1 MRGKGG
7 LCVVFKSGMKAF
19 ALAFAAVWCLGSPGA
34 WAQSQVPASAPLEA
48 YGATPAIEHIQLS
61 PSGEL
66 IARIMV
72 TGETRAI
79 AVTRIA
85 TGEQLYVGDISVI
98 KVRDLRWIGESRI
111 LVVTSQT
118 RNITSLGVSRS
129 ELFFGQVLDLE
140 RQRVVQ
146 VLDRTPDVLAVLY
159 GPASVRST
167 SDGDTLFVRGVSVSN
182 DHTSLHRIDLRT
194 GRGRPVAYMD
204 YTTDDYVLDGEGEV
218 IALGRYNER
227 SGRWSLHLPQGQGE
241 REVWAVDAPVD
252 TPAFHG
258 MGRTPRTI
266 VIGADRP
273 DLASQEDGSR
283 ISDTLFEV
291 DVDTGVWSRLP
302 FDHHPDSL
310 VHHPQTRLLIG
321 GSRIEENGVR
331 YEFLDQKAS
340 QRWQSVEQAF
350 SDKAP
355 ELVSWNDAMSRVII
369 FTDTAEAGQYHLVD
383 FDLGASGILA
393 DAYPAIA
400 PGQVG
405 AVRSIQ
411 FAAQDGLKI
420 PGYLTLPPGVSE
432 PAGLPLVVLA
442 HGGPASRDVAGFDWW
457 AQALASRG
465 YAVLQAN
472 FRGSTGY
479 GRAFLEAGYGEW
491 GRKMQTD
498 LSDGV
503 RWLAADGVI
512 DPARVCIVGASY
524 GGYAA
529 MAGLALDSDVY
540 RCGVSVG
547 GVSDL
552 RRMVNREARQERYS
566 DSQTVRYWNRFMGAA
581 RLNDRALDDL
591 SPAYLAA
598 SVGSPLLLIHGRDDT
613 VVPIEQSRVMAE
625 ALRRADKPVEFVE
638 LPGEDHWLSRSETRR
653 QMLAETVR
661 FLEANNPPGRA
672 GLTDRQRSRAETS
685 PPAAV
690 CRTPTLTN

>member
-1 MRGKGG
+1 M
-7 LCVVFKSGMKAF
+7 FKSGMKAF
-19 ALAFAAVWCLGSPGA
+19 ALAIAVWCCLGNAGA
-34 WAQSQVPASAPLEA
+34 WAQAPVPASAPLEA

-66 IARIMV
+66 IARIIV

-85 TGEQLYVGDISVI
+85 TGEQLFVGDISVI
-98 KVRDLRWIGESRI
+98 KVRDLRWIGESRV

-159 GPASVRST
+159 GPASVRNT
-167 SDGDTLFVRGVSVSN
+167 SDGDTLFVRGVSVSQDQAN
-182 DHTSLHRIDLRT
+182 LHRIDLRT
-194 GRGRPVAYMD
+194 GRGRSVAYMD
-204 YTTDDYVLDGEGEV
+204 HTTDDYVLDGEGKI
-218 IALGRYNER
+218 IALARYNER
-227 SGRWSLHLPQGQGE
+227 SGRWSLHLPEGQGD

-252 TPAFHG
+252 TPTFHG

-266 VIGADRP
+266 VIAADRP
-273 DLASQEDGSR
+273 DLGSEEDGSG
-283 ISDTLFEV
+283 ILDTVFEV

-321 GSRIEENGVR
+321 GSRIEEDGVR
-331 YEFLDQKAS
+331 YEFLDPQAS
-340 QRWQSVEQAF
+340 QRWQAVEQAF
-350 SDKAP
+350 RDKAP
-355 ELVSWNDAMSRVII
+355 RLVSWSDAMNRVII

-383 FDLGASGILA
+383 FDLGASGVLA

-400 PGQVG
+400 PEQVG
-405 AVRSIQ
+405 AVRSIH
-411 FAAQDGLKI
+411 FAAEDGLGI
-420 PGYLTLPPGVSE
+420 PGYLTLPPGESE
-432 PAGLPLVVLA
+432 PSGLPLVVLA

-503 RWLAADGVI
+503 RWLAAEGVI

-529 MAGLALDSDVY
+529 MAGLTLEGDVY

-552 RRMVNREARQERYS
+552 RRMVNREARYERYS

-581 RLNDRALDDL
+581 RLNDRGLDDL
-591 SPAYLAA
+591 SPAYLAD
-598 SVGSPLLLIHGRDDT
+598 SVDGPLLLIHGKDDT

-625 ALRRADKPVEFVE
+625 ALRRAGKPFEFVE

-653 QMLAETVR
+653 QMLVETVR

-672 GLTDRQRSRAETS
+672 D
-685 PPAAV
+685 
-690 CRTPTLTN
+690 

>member
-1 MRGKGG
+1 M
-7 LCVVFKSGMKAF
+7 FKSRMIAF
-19 ALAFAAVWCLGSPGA
+19 ALAVAALCCVENAGA
-34 WAQSQVPASAPLEA
+34 WAQGQVPAPAPLEA
-48 YGATPAIEHIQLS
+48 YGAPPATELIQLS
-61 PSGEL
+61 PNGEL
-66 IARIMV
+66 VAHVTV
-72 TGETRAI
+72 TGETRAVV
-79 AVTRIA
+79 VTRLA
-85 TGEQLYVGDISVI
+85 TGENLFVGDVSVS
-98 KVRDLRWIGESRI
+98 KLRDLRWIGEGRV

-118 RNITSLGVSRS
+118 RGISSLGVPRS

-140 RQRVVQ
+140 GQRVVQ

-167 SDGDTLFVRGVSVSN
+167 GDGDTLFVRGVNVSN
-182 DHTSLHRIDLRT
+182 EQINLHRIDLTT
-194 GRGRPVAYMD
+194 GRGRSVAYMD
-204 YTTDDYVLDGEGEV
+204 RTTDDYVLDGEGRI
-218 IALGRYNER
+218 IALSRYDER
-227 SGRWSLHLPQGQGE
+227 TGRWSLHLPESRGP
-241 REVWAVDAPVD
+241 REAWAVDAPVD

-273 DLASQEDGSR
+273 DLAPEDAGSD
-283 ISDTLFEV
+283 ISDVLFEV
-291 DVDTGVWSRLP
+291 NVDTGDWSRLP
-302 FDHHPDSL
+302 FDHPPDFL

-321 GSRIEENGVR
+321 GGRTEEGGVR
-331 YEFLDQKAS
+331 YEFIDPLAS
-340 QRWQSVEQAF
+340 RRWQSVERAF

-355 ELVSWNDAMSRVII
+355 QLVSWNDAMSRAVI

-400 PGQVG
+400 PEQVG
-405 AVRSIQ
+405 AVRSIHY
-411 FAAQDGLKI
+411 AAADGLSI
-420 PGYLTLPPGVSE
+420 PGYLTLPPGVTE

-479 GRAFLEAGYGEW
+479 GRVFLEAGYGEW

-503 RWLAADGVI
+503 RWLAAEGII

-552 RRMVNREARQERYS
+552 RRMVNREARQERHR

-598 SVGSPLLLIHGRDDT
+598 SVDSPLLLIHGKDDT

-653 QMLAETVR
+653 QMLVETVR
-661 FLEANNPPGRA
+661 FLEANNPAGRA
-672 GLTDRQRSRAETS
+672 D
-685 PPAAV
+685 
-690 CRTPTLTN
+690 